1 MKFPNPEF
9 ENFVWISQAVSINA
23 IVIASIFMMRDYLSR
38 FGRLQGDVVE
48 S

>member
-9 ENFVWISQAVSINA
+9 ESFVWILQAISINA
-23 IVIASIFMMRDYLSR
+23 IVISSIFMMRDYLSM
-38 FGRLQGDVVE
+38 FGRLQGDEVE